1 MTFFTFQTY
10 KTHSRWTLTEMHLRL
25 GENRASLKLDQV
37 CPKTTRSHICDT
49 KICAIFCPWIA
60 RESKCHSC
68 CRLVKGC
75 KAFYMVFN
83 AVGMPITRLQWAGQ
97 PGCLSYWPF
106 RHQEGGQRSFA
117 GTNPRPNTWYN
128 TMIHC
133 WTNPPNTVQNH
144 IPHIS
149 TIVKHA
155 MQYKMP
161 EHPAN

>member
-1 MTFFTFQTY
+1 
-10 KTHSRWTLTEMHLRL
+10 MHLRL

-68 CRLVKGC
+68 CRLVKCC
-75 KAFYMVFN
+75 KVFYMVFN

-117 GTNPRPNTWYN
+117 GTNPRPNHTKSYN
-128 TMIHC
+128 TA
-133 WTNPPNTVQNH
+133 VY
-144 IPHIS
+144 
-149 TIVKHA
+149 HA
-155 MQYKMP
+155 MQVAWNTLYQNISHVTIVHHRTTSYDSTRTK
-161 EHPAN
+161 